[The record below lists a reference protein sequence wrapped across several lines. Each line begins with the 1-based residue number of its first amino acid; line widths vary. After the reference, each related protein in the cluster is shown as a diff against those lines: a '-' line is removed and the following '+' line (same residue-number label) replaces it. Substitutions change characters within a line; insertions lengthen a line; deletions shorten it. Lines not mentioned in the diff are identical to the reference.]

1 MNIVKTLRK
10 EKPRL
15 IKLPDGTVIC
25 VLSFFFFFF
34 FFPPKSSSYFGKLIM
49 LNRKRSEISATYFI
63 GIVIMYPLELLIMKS
78 RLR

>member
-1 MNIVKTLRK
+1 MNIVKTRRK

-15 IKLPDGTVIC
+15 IKLPDGTAMC

-34 FFPPKSSSYFGKLIM
+34 FSPKSPSYFGKLTR
-49 LNRKRSEISATYFI
+49 LNRKRSEISATYCI